1 MPGKY
6 YSVREALRRLNE
18 SNIDE
23 DYEDP
28 LSELDPEDD
37 DEPITEEDKIFEQAM
52 FEFFAELSEQEDL
65 TEDFKN
71 KDALKNHYLK
81 HCLADNPNKVSNR
94 YTVYYDFT
102 NKSDYAARERSIMNN
117 VNTQNA
123 IFVLSLQDKDY
134 VIECFHKLFEGN
146 TTLVFT
152 NMCGLRDNKGQ
163 SVSVIFN
170 SFSTDVTTNY
180 HQDTIDY
187 MIVQNRSTKTMFPL
201 DVTYV
206 QNKFNN
212 VVKRTF
218 SDLHFDINH

>member
-6 YSVREALRRLNE
+6 YSMREALRRLNE
-18 SNIDE
+18 PNIDE
-23 DYEDP
+23 EYEDD

-37 DEPITEEDKIFEQAM
+37 DELITEEDKIFEQVM
-52 FEFFAELSEQEDL
+52 FEFFAELSEQDDL

-81 HCLADNPNKVSNR
+81 HCLADNSNKESNR

-102 NKSDYAARERSIMNN
+102 NKSDYAARERSIMHN

-201 DVTYV
+201 DASYV
-206 QNKFNN
+206 ENKFNN

-218 SDLHFDINH
+218 PNMYFEINH